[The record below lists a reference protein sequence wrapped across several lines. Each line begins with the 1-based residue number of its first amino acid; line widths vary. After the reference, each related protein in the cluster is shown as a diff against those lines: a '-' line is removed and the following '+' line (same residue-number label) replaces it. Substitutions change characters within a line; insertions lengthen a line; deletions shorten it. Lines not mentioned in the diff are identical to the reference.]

1 MSNMSCNVSDY
12 QIYMSNL
19 SCNVLDF
26 QFYMTNMSSNVSKK
40 VVRQN

>member
-1 MSNMSCNVSDY
+1 MSCNVSDY